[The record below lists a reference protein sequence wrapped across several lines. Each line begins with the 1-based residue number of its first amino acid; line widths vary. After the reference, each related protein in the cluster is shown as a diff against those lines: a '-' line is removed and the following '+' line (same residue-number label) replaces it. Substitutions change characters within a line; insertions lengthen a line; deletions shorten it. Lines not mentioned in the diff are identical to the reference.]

1 MTTTRVRS
9 ISTAGAIVALA
20 LAAGLASAQ
29 QARSA
34 EYTMKLGVLSVN
46 DAEHGFEK
54 RLKVAIEKATNG
66 KVEVKIFPR
75 GQLGSP
81 AAHVQGLQLG
91 TIEGVVMPPDFFV
104 SVDPRMGVFSI
115 PFMFKNREQANKVL
129 QDKELYNYVLDMLDS
144 KGIVGITLAA
154 HADGRYIAHKPLA
167 KLSDFAGKKMRVNAT
182 DAERERM
189 KRLGATAIPMGLPD
203 MVTSLQSGVIDGTM
217 SGMSIHANF
226 HLETVSKVLLKTEDT
241 LLISYGGLSKKWL
254 DSLPA
259 DLRATIVKTARGMQ
273 KDMIEETDLEDKNLT
288 KSWLDRGGSF
298 ITFSS
303 ADMAEMHKK
312 LDSVGATVT
321 AKPPELKAFY
331 EKVKAISDRT

>member
-1 MTTTRVRS
+1 MVTIFSRRLLL
-9 ISTAGAIVALA
+9 AGGLLA
-20 LAAGLASAQ
+20 LASFGFGSFGP
-29 QARSA
+29 ARAA
-34 EYTMKLGVLSVN
+34 EYTMKIGLVTVGDSQHFFANELKKVL
-46 DAEHGFEK
+46 
-54 RLKVAIEKATNG
+54 EKATNG
-66 KVEVKIFPR
+66 RVEVQVFPR
-75 GQLGSP
+75 SQLGSP
-81 AAHVQGLQLG
+81 AAQIQGLQLG
-91 TIEGVVMPPDFFV
+91 TIEGFMVPIDFFV
-104 SVDPRMGVFSI
+104 GLDPRAGVFSI

-129 QDKELYNYVLDMLDS
+129 ADKELYNNVLSMLDS
-144 KGIVGITLAA
+144 KGVVGGMVAVA
-154 HADGRYIAHKPLA
+154 ADGKYIAKNPL
-167 KLSDFAGKKMRVNAT
+167 KHLSDFNGKKMRVNAT
-182 DAERERM
+182 DPERERM

-259 DLRATIVKTARGMQ
+259 DLRATIVNTARGMQ

>member
-1 MTTTRVRS
+1 MVTIFSRRLLL
-9 ISTAGAIVALA
+9 AGGLLA
-20 LAAGLASAQ
+20 LASFGFGSFGP
-29 QARSA
+29 ARAA
-34 EYTMKLGVLSVN
+34 EYTMKIGLVTVGDSQHFFANELKKVL
-46 DAEHGFEK
+46 
-54 RLKVAIEKATNG
+54 EKATNG
-66 KVEVKIFPR
+66 RVEVQVFPR
-75 GQLGSP
+75 SQLGSP
-81 AAHVQGLQLG
+81 AAQIQGLQLG
-91 TIEGVVMPPDFFV
+91 TIEGFMVPIDFFV
-104 SVDPRMGVFSI
+104 GLDPRAGVFSI

-129 QDKELYNYVLDMLDS
+129 ADKELYNNVLSMLDN
-144 KGIVGITLAA
+144 KGVVGGMVAVA
-154 HADGRYIAHKPLA
+154 ADGKYIAKNPL
-167 KLSDFAGKKMRVNAT
+167 KHLSDFNGKKMRVNAT
-182 DAERERM
+182 DPERERM

-259 DLRATIVKTARGMQ
+259 DLRATIIKTARGMQ

>member
-1 MTTTRVRS
+1 MTMRIVRAA
-9 ISTAGAIVALA
+9 STAGTVAAVMLA
-20 LAAGLASAQ
+20 TGLAATAPATG
-29 QARSA
+29 A
-34 EYTMKLGVLSVN
+34 EYTMKFGVLSVN

-66 KVEVKIFPR
+66 RVEVKIFPR

-91 TIEGVVMPPDFFV
+91 SIEGAVMPPDFFA

-115 PFMFKNREQANKVL
+115 PFLFKNRAQANKVL
-129 QDKELYNYVLDMLDS
+129 QDKELYDYVLNMLDS

-189 KRLGATAIPMGLPD
+189 KRLGATAIPMGLGD

-241 LLISYGGLSKKWL
+241 LLISYGGVSKKWL

-259 DLRATIVKTARGMQ
+259 DLRTTIVKTARGMQ
-273 KDMIEETDLEDKNLT
+273 KDMIEETNLEDQTLT

-298 ITFSS
+298 ITFSP

-312 LDSVGATVT
+312 LDSVGAVVT
-321 AKPPELKAFY
+321 DKPPELKAFY
-331 EKVKAISDRT
+331 EKVKAISDKN